1 MTSLKIIDD
10 LLSDRTYH
18 IEFNGHLTNH
28 AKHAVVA
35 LTRLGADPEAV
46 KRYYENYADETPYGF
61 GLEPPRSLVV
71 RITER
76 NWRDFVGQRSH
87 YASYCEFFDEQAT
100 IYGLDSVLRDYLPE
114 LLPGWVG
121 AFTHATIHLG
131 WGLDIGSRWMVIEG
145 LAYMA
150 FAYVSCHPERAEIAR
165 ITTDGNAVD
174 SLFVIVD
181 QWEKHR
187 LSEWVENF
195 LQQPVEPDT
204 IHSELQRSGLQFRIA
219 RVLSAG
225 HPLIYQL
232 PSWTAEVEPRWDELN
247 YVVTL
252 LYLSQPGDFVIL
264 HLITSLHAMEQIATA
279 ASPEIREAVAQYF
292 WIGML
297 GVIFAERLFVKRSKL
312 EALHKLFHSSV
323 DDVASSHV
331 ADDWAKIVGR
341 AVEEE
346 EEHNPKLVYV
356 LKRLW
361 ERTGGRSIYRAAAA
375 QFTSTPDLPPSFE
388 QPATE

>member
-1 MTSLKIIDD
+1 MTSSKLIDD

-35 LTRLGADPEAV
+35 LARLGAAPEAI
-46 KRYYENYADETPYGF
+46 KRYYDNYAIETPYGF
-61 GLEPPRSLVV
+61 GLEQPRPPRVPISK
-71 RITER
+71 E
-76 NWRDFVGQRSH
+76 NWRDFLGQRSH
-87 YASYCEFFDEQAT
+87 FASYCEFFDGQTE
-100 IYGLDSVLRDYLPE
+100 IYGLDSVLREYLPE

-131 WGLDIGSRWMVIEG
+131 WGLDIESRWMVIEG

-150 FAYVSCHPERAEIAR
+150 FAYVSCHPERAEATR
-165 ITTDGNAVD
+165 GERGDNAVN
-174 SLFVIVD
+174 SLFEIVD
-181 QWEKHR
+181 QWEKQR
-187 LSEWVENF
+187 LGEWVENF
-195 LQQPVEPDT
+195 LRQPAEPDG
-204 IHSELQRSGLQFRIA
+204 IHPELQRSGLQFRIA
-219 RVLSAG
+219 RILSVG

-232 PSWTAEVEPRWDELN
+232 PAWSFETEPRWDEL
-247 YVVTL
+247 YYLVTL

-264 HLITSLHAMEQIATA
+264 HLITSLHAMEQIADA
-279 ASPEIREAVAQYF
+279 ASPEIRNNVAQCF

-312 EALHKLFHSSV
+312 QALHKLFHSSV
-323 DDVASSHV
+323 DDVTARHS
-331 ADDWAKIVGR
+331 ADDWANIVGR
-341 AVEEE
+341 AFEEE

-361 ERTGGRSIYRAAAA
+361 ERTGGRTIYRAAAG
-375 QFTSTPDLPPSFE
+375 QFTATPDLPPSFE